1 MSPQSSSA
9 LLSKV
14 VMAPIAYSVAAME
27 TSIHVSREMHER
39 LKALKER
46 MKAKTFEELLERLL
60 ERSRR
65 SPLERFGARPR
76 MKAFAH
82 VDESHEP

>member
-1 MSPQSSSA
+1 
-9 LLSKV
+9 
-14 VMAPIAYSVAAME
+14 MANSIASME
-27 TSIHVSREMHER
+27 TSIQVSREMHAR

-65 SPLERFGARPR
+65 SPVERFGAHPE
-76 MKAFAH
+76 MKPFAH
-82 VDESHEP
+82 ADETHEP

>member
-1 MSPQSSSA
+1 MVHS
-9 LLSKV
+9 
-14 VMAPIAYSVAAME
+14 IATME
-27 TSIHVSREMHER
+27 TSIQVSREMHER

-65 SPLERFGARPR
+65 SPLERLGAHPD
-76 MKAFAH
+76 MKPFAH
-82 VDESHEP
+82 VDESDEP